1 MSEQYTEAEL
11 AGLSDEERE
20 AILSGTEEE
29 REALNAVVSG
39 DDEDGDDDGEANDDD
54 DGEDQG
60 DGEQDDGEPSKANSE
75 GDDGDRKAFVPR
87 YEAAPV
93 EDYDAKLSDLDAK
106 FEAGDIELKDYNRQ
120 RDDLVRIQLKSEI
133 AAEQNDQI
141 EKQLW
146 QREIDDFMDSHQE
159 YNTSKFRH
167 AALDIAVKDLASKEE
182 NNDKPGRWF
191 LREAHKIVQAEFG
204 QASAKPADGEKKPE
218 GEKKPA
224 ARKPNTDDVPPNLSK
239 IPPADN
245 AESVGEFDYLDKL
258 SGIEHE
264 RALARLSPEARDRY
278 FAS

>member
-1 MSEQYTEAEL
+1 MGEQYTEAEL
-11 AGLSDEERE
+11 AGLSEEERE

-29 REALNAVVSG
+29 REALNAVVSD
-39 DDEDGDDDGEANDDD
+39 DDEDGGE
-54 DGEDQG
+54 GEQG
-60 DGEQDDGEPSKANSE
+60 DGEGDGEEQDNEGGESAEAEPE
-75 GDDGDRKAFVPR
+75 GDDRSAFVPR

-93 EDYDAKLSDLDAK
+93 EDYDTKLSDLDAK

-120 RDDLVRIQLKSEI
+120 RDELVRMQLKAEI
-133 AAEQNDQI
+133 AAEQNEQI

-146 QREIDDFMDSHQE
+146 QREIDDFMEAHPE

-167 AALDIAVKDLASKEE
+167 AALDIAVKDLANKEE
-182 NNDKPGRWF
+182 NSDKPGRWF

-204 QASAKPADGEKKPE
+204 QTGAKPADGEKKPD
-218 GEKKPA
+218 GDKKPA
-224 ARKPNTDDVPPNLSK
+224 PRKPNTDDVPPNLSK

-245 AESVGEFDYLDKL
+245 AEAAGEFDYLDKL
-258 SGIEHE
+258 TGIEHE